1 MQEIVAEQLAGRDID
16 AGENRRIDVER
27 ALPGGKLGCGALQR
41 ENAKI
46 DNCSGLLGEGNEF
59 GGAEAPKARM
69 IPSKQR
75 FEAGN
80 RAVLE
85 PDDRLEKDL
94 DFAAA
99 ERAAQVGV

>member
-1 MQEIVAEQLAGRDID
+1 M
-16 AGENRRIDVER
+16 
-27 ALPGGKLGCGALQR
+27 PGGKLGRGALQR
-41 ENAKI
+41 ENAEI
-46 DNCSGLLGEGNEF
+46 DNCPGLLGEGNEF
-59 GGAEAPKARM
+59 GGAEPPKPRM
-69 IPSKQR
+69 IPPEQR

-99 ERAAQVGV
+99 EGAAQVGVEPETIRA